1 MLTPDY
7 RSFLELSRKATL
19 IPVAK
24 TLSADLLTPVG
35 AFLSVAARQKYAF
48 LLESV
53 EGGEKIGR
61 YTFLGADPRTVITA
75 RGQELTIREGK
86 TTRRQQ
92 GSVIELLRE
101 QLRQHTPATI
111 PGLPPF
117 TSGGVGYFA
126 YDMVRQF
133 ERLPETTKDDTQVP
147 DCVFTF
153 YDRLLAFDHLR
164 HQVHILAAAD
174 VRSESPKKAYDRALA
189 DIAAIEKKL
198 AAGLRGQT
206 TSVGRTM
213 ATRSRLKF
221 TTVRST
227 IDFVK
232 SVRRAK
238 EYISAGDIFQV
249 VLSQRLDFK
258 PPAEPFQIY
267 RALRTVNP
275 SPYMFF
281 LKLDDMHVLGAS
293 PEMLVR
299 VTGRKLEYRPIAGTH
314 KRGADAA
321 EDERLIEQLRNDE
334 KERAEHVMLV
344 DLGRN
349 DLGRVSDYGTVKV
362 RDLMYVEKYSHVMH
376 LVSALEGQLRPDL
389 DALDALAAC
398 FPAGT
403 LSGAPKV
410 RAMEIIEELEPVRR
424 GVYGG
429 SILYADHAGNLD
441 SCIAIRTMVV
451 NKNRAYVQAG
461 AGIVADSDPESEYPG
476 VHEQGECVA
485 ESVREGRIVSSFEFQ
500 VSREKRR
507 HINLLEDLIA
517 WQKSMALVKDIYVY
531 TRSVSK
537 RGDLRI
543 DGPTPTSGRVGPE

>member
-1 MLTPDY
+1 MVTPDY
-7 RSFLELSRKATL
+7 KSFLQLSRDASL

-35 AFLSVAARQKYAF
+35 AFLGLAAKQKYAF

-61 YTFLGADPRTVITA
+61 YTFLGAQPRMVVTA
-75 RGQELTIREGK
+75 RGCSLEIRRGPAVE
-86 TTRRQQ
+86 RRQ
-92 GSVIELLRE
+92 GSIIELLRTC
-101 QLRQHTPATI
+101 LRQYRPATL
-111 PGLPPF
+111 PNLPPF
-117 TSGGVGYFA
+117 TSGCVGYFA

-133 ERLPETTKDDTQVP
+133 EHLPEHAKDDVGLP

-164 HQVHILAAAD
+164 HQLHIIAAAD
-174 VRSESPKKAYDRALA
+174 VSAESPRKAYDRALS
-189 DIAAIEKKL
+189 DIAAIEAKL
-198 AAGLRGQT
+198 ARGVRAHNFDWS
-206 TSVGRTM
+206 TSDRKKPIKVHN
-213 ATRSRLKF
+213 ATSHDKF
-221 TTVRST
+221 VA
-227 IDFVK
+227 

-238 EYISAGDIFQV
+238 EYIAAGDVFQV

-258 PPAEPFQIY
+258 LPAEPFQIY

-275 SPYMFF
+275 SPYMFY
-281 LKLDDMHVLGAS
+281 LKLGDMQVVGAS

-299 VTGRKLEYRPIAGTH
+299 VSGRKLEYRPIAGTH
-314 KRGADAA
+314 KRGASSA
-321 EDERLIEQLRNDE
+321 EDEQLIAQLRTDE

-349 DLGRVSDYGTVKV
+349 DLGRVSEYGSVKV
-362 RDLMYVEKYSHVMH
+362 RELMYVEKYSHVMH
-376 LVSALEGQLRPDL
+376 LVSALEGELRSDL

-429 SILYADHAGNLD
+429 SVLYADYAGNLD
-441 SCIAIRTMVV
+441 SCIAIRTMVLHR
-451 NKNRAYVQAG
+451 NRAYLQAG
-461 AGIVADSDPESEYPG
+461 AGIVADSDPESEY
-476 VHEQGECVA
+476 QECMNKA
-485 ESVREGRIVSSFEFQ
+485 SA
-500 VSREKRR
+500 
-507 HINLLEDLIA
+507 LLRACEA
-517 WQKSMALVKDIYVY
+517 SGA
-531 TRSVSK
+531 
-537 RGDLRI
+537 RG
-543 DGPTPTSGRVGPE
+543 

>member
-7 RSFLELSRKATL
+7 RGFLELSRNATL

-35 AFLSVAARQKYAF
+35 AFLSVAAKQKYAF

-61 YTFLGADPRTVITA
+61 YTFVGAEPRTVITA
-75 RGQELTIREGK
+75 RGKELTVRDGSSV
-86 TTRRQQ
+86 RRSN
-92 GSVIELLRE
+92 GAVIEVLRRH
-101 QLRQHTPATI
+101 LRQHRPAHVA
-111 PGLPPF
+111 GLPPF
-117 TSGGVGYFA
+117 TSGAVGYFA

-133 ERLPETTKDDTQVP
+133 ERLPARAKDDLGLP
-147 DCVFTF
+147 DCVFTL

-164 HQVHILAAAD
+164 HQLHIIAAAD
-174 VRSESPKKAYDRALA
+174 VRAESPRKAYDRALA
-189 DIAAIEKKL
+189 DIEAIEKKL
-198 AAGLRGQT
+198 AKGLRGQHLRAGNHGKPRPIKVHNS
-206 TSVGRTM
+206 TSHD
-213 ATRSRLKF
+213 
-221 TTVRST
+221 
-227 IDFVK
+227 DFVK
-232 SVRRAK
+232 SVRRCK
-238 EYISAGDIFQV
+238 EYIAAGDIFQV

-281 LKLDDMHVLGAS
+281 LKLDDLHVLGAS

-314 KRGADAA
+314 KRGANAA
-321 EDERLIEQLRNDE
+321 EDDQLIEKLRNDD

-349 DLGRVSDYGTVKV
+349 DLGRVSEYGTVKV

-376 LVSALEGQLRPDL
+376 LVSALEGQLHGDL

-410 RAMEIIEELEPVRR
+410 RAMEIIEEVEPVRR

-429 SILYADHAGNLD
+429 SVLYADYAGNLD
-441 SCIAIRTMVV
+441 SCIAIRTMVLHR
-451 NKNRAYVQAG
+451 NRAYVQAG
-461 AGIVADSDPESEYPG
+461 AGVVADSDPESEY
-476 VHEQGECVA
+476 QECMNKA
-485 ESVREGRIVSSFEFQ
+485 SA
-500 VSREKRR
+500 
-507 HINLLEDLIA
+507 LLRACEA
-517 WQKSMALVKDIYVY
+517 A
-531 TRSVSK
+531 
-537 RGDLRI
+537 RG
-543 DGPTPTSGRVGPE
+543 

>member
-7 RSFLELSRKATL
+7 RSFLELSRSATL

-35 AFLSVAARQKYAF
+35 AFLSIAARQKYAF

-61 YTFLGADPRTVITA
+61 YTFLGAQPRTVITA
-75 RGQELTIREGK
+75 RGQQITIREGSSV
-86 TTRRQQ
+86 RRSQ
-92 GSVIELLRE
+92 GNVIEVLRGH
-101 QLRQHTPATI
+101 LKQHTPATI

-133 ERLPETTKDDTQVP
+133 ERLPEIAKDDAHVP
-147 DCVFTF
+147 DCILTF

-164 HQVHILAAAD
+164 HQVHIIAAAD
-174 VRSESPKKAYDRALA
+174 VRAESPRKAYDRAVA
-189 DIAAIEKKL
+189 DISAIEDKL
-198 AAGLRGQT
+198 ARGLRGQRMHWSDDGAAKPKPIKVHHG
-206 TSVGRTM
+206 TSH
-213 ATRSRLKF
+213 
-221 TTVRST
+221 
-227 IDFVK
+227 DHFVK

-238 EYISAGDIFQV
+238 EYIAAGDIFQV

-299 VTGRKLEYRPIAGTH
+299 VSGRKLEYRPIAGTH

-349 DLGRVSDYGTVKV
+349 DLGRVSEYGSVKV
-362 RDLMYVEKYSHVMH
+362 GDLMYVEKYSHVMH
-376 LVSALEGQLRPDL
+376 LVSALEGRLRDDL
-389 DALDALAAC
+389 DAFDALAAC

-403 LSGAPKV
+403 LSGAPKI

-451 NKNRAYVQAG
+451 HNNRAYVQAG
-461 AGIVADSDPESEYPG
+461 AGIVADSDPESEY
-476 VHEQGECVA
+476 QECMNKASALLRAA
-485 ESVREGRIVSSFEFQ
+485 ERARD
-500 VSREKRR
+500 
-507 HINLLEDLIA
+507 H
-517 WQKSMALVKDIYVY
+517 
-531 TRSVSK
+531 
-537 RGDLRI
+537 
-543 DGPTPTSGRVGPE
+543 

>member
-7 RSFLELSRKATL
+7 RTFLQLSRDATL
-19 IPVAK
+19 VPVTR
-24 TLSADLLTPVG
+24 TLSSDLLTAVS
-35 AFLSVAARQKYAF
+35 AFLSIVPRQKYAF

-53 EGGEKIGR
+53 EGGERFGR
-61 YTFLGADPRTVITA
+61 YSFLGAEPRTVITA
-75 RGQELTIREGK
+75 RGRDITIREGSSE
-86 TTRRQQ
+86 RSEQ
-92 GSVIELLRE
+92 GSVIEV
-101 QLRQHTPATI
+101 LRQHLRRHRPAQV

-133 ERLPETTKDDTQVP
+133 ERLPDRTEKDVDLP
-147 DCVFTF
+147 DCIFTF
-153 YDRLLAFDHLR
+153 YDRLLVFDRLR
-164 HQVHILAAAD
+164 HQIHIIAAAD
-174 VRSESPKKAYDRALA
+174 VRAESPRKAYDRAVT
-189 DIAAIEKKL
+189 DIAAIEHKL
-198 AAGLRGQT
+198 ARGIRGQHVHWSTGGKAKPIKVHTT
-206 TSVGRTM
+206 TSHD
-213 ATRSRLKF
+213 
-221 TTVRST
+221 
-227 IDFVK
+227 DFVS

-238 EYISAGDIFQV
+238 KYIAAGDIFQV

-281 LKLDDMHVLGAS
+281 LKLDDTHVLGAS

-299 VTGRKLEYRPIAGTH
+299 VNGRKLDYRPIAGT
-314 KRGADAA
+314 RPRSADAA
-321 EDERLIEQLRNDE
+321 EDERLAEQLRKDE
-334 KERAEHVMLV
+334 KECAEHVMLV

-349 DLGRVSDYGTVKV
+349 DLGRVSDYGSVKV

-376 LVSALEGQLRPDL
+376 LVSALEGQLRGNL

-429 SILYADHAGNLD
+429 AVLYADHAGNLD
-441 SCIAIRTMVV
+441 SCIAIRTMVLHGG
-451 NKNRAYVQAG
+451 RAYVQAG
-461 AGIVADSDPESEYPG
+461 AGIVADSDPEKEY
-476 VHEQGECVA
+476 QECMNKA
-485 ESVREGRIVSSFEFQ
+485 SA
-500 VSREKRR
+500 
-507 HINLLEDLIA
+507 LLRACEA
-517 WQKSMALVKDIYVY
+517 A
-531 TRSVSK
+531 
-537 RGDLRI
+537 RG
-543 DGPTPTSGRVGPE
+543 

>member
-1 MLTPDY
+1 MLTPDLK
-7 RSFLELSRKATL
+7 SFLQLSREATL
-19 IPVAK
+19 IPVAR

-35 AFLSVAARQKYAF
+35 AFLSIAARQKYAF

-61 YTFLGADPRTVITA
+61 YTFLGAQPRTVITA
-75 RGQELTIREGK
+75 RGKDLTLREGSSV
-86 TTRRQQ
+86 RCCQ
-92 GSVIELLRE
+92 GSVMDLLRE
-101 QLRQHTPATI
+101 HLRQHRPAI
-111 PGLPPF
+111 LPDLPPF
-117 TSGGVGYFA
+117 TSGCVGYFA

-133 ERLPETTKDDTQVP
+133 QRMPNRTKDDVGLP

-164 HQVHILAAAD
+164 HQLHIIAAAD
-174 VRSESPKKAYDRALA
+174 VRSESPRKAYDRALA
-189 DIAAIEKKL
+189 DIAVIEAKLQRGVRAQHVHWSDSGKKKSIKIHHS
-198 AAGLRGQT
+198 
-206 TSVGRTM
+206 TSHD
-213 ATRSRLKF
+213 KF
-221 TTVRST
+221 LQ
-227 IDFVK
+227 
-232 SVRRAK
+232 SVRKAK
-238 EYISAGDIFQV
+238 EYIAAGDVFQV

-275 SPYMFF
+275 SPYMYF
-281 LKLDDMHVLGAS
+281 LKLDDIHVVGAS

-299 VTGRKLEYRPIAGTH
+299 VSGRKLEYRPIAGTR

-321 EDERLIEQLRNDE
+321 QDERLTEELRTDE

-349 DLGRVSDYGTVKV
+349 DLGRVSEYGSVKV

-376 LVSALEGQLRPDL
+376 LVSALEGQLRGDL
-389 DALDALAAC
+389 DALAALAAC

-429 SILYADHAGNLD
+429 SVLYADYAGNLD

-451 NKNRAYVQAG
+451 HGDRAYVQAG
-461 AGIVADSDPESEYPG
+461 AGIVADSDPESEY
-476 VHEQGECVA
+476 QECMNKASAVLRA
-485 ESVREGRIVSSFEFQ
+485 C
-500 VSREKRR
+500 EKAGAR
-507 HINLLEDLIA
+507 D
-517 WQKSMALVKDIYVY
+517 
-531 TRSVSK
+531 
-537 RGDLRI
+537 
-543 DGPTPTSGRVGPE
+543 

>member
-7 RSFLELSRKATL
+7 RGFLELSRSATL

-24 TLSADLLTPVG
+24 TLNADLLTPVG
-35 AFLSVAARQKYAF
+35 AFLSIAARQKYAF

-61 YTFLGADPRTVITA
+61 YTFLGAQPSTVITA
-75 RGQELTIREGK
+75 RGRDVTIRAGSSV
-86 TTRRQQ
+86 RHSQ
-92 GSVIELLRE
+92 GPVIELLRE
-101 QLRQHTPATI
+101 HLRQHRPAYVA
-111 PGLPPF
+111 GLPPF
-117 TSGGVGYFA
+117 TSGAVGYFA
-126 YDMVRQF
+126 YDMVRQL
-133 ERLPETTKDDTQVP
+133 ERLPERTNDDVGLP

-164 HQVHILAAAD
+164 HQLHIIAAAD
-174 VRSESPKKAYDRALA
+174 VRSESPRKAYGRALA
-189 DIAAIEKKL
+189 DIHAIEHKL
-198 AAGLRGQT
+198 ARGVRGQQFQ
-206 TSVGRTM
+206 SLSAGKPRPIKVHNS
-213 ATRSRLKF
+213 TRHD
-221 TTVRST
+221 
-227 IDFVK
+227 DFLK

-238 EYISAGDIFQV
+238 DYIAAGDIFQV

-299 VTGRKLEYRPIAGTH
+299 VTGSRLEYRPIAGTH

-321 EDERLIEQLRNDE
+321 EDERLIEQLRTDE

-349 DLGRVSDYGTVKV
+349 DLGRVSKYGSVKV

-376 LVSALEGQLRPDL
+376 LVSALEGELRDDL

-429 SILYADHAGNLD
+429 SVLYADHAGNLD
-441 SCIAIRTMVV
+441 SCIAIRTMVLHR
-451 NKNRAYVQAG
+451 NRAYVQAG
-461 AGIVADSDPESEYPG
+461 AGIVADSDPEKE
-476 VHEQGECVA
+476 HQECMNKA
-485 ESVREGRIVSSFEFQ
+485 SA
-500 VSREKRR
+500 
-507 HINLLEDLIA
+507 LLRACERA
-517 WQKSMALVKDIYVY
+517 
-531 TRSVSK
+531 
-537 RGDLRI
+537 RG
-543 DGPTPTSGRVGPE
+543 

>member
-7 RSFLELSRKATL
+7 RSFLELSRSATL
-19 IPVAK
+19 IPVAQ

-35 AFLSVAARQKYAF
+35 AFLSLAARQKYAF
-48 LLESV
+48 LLDSV

-61 YTFLGADPRTVITA
+61 YTFLGAQPRTVITA
-75 RGQELTIREGK
+75 RGNSAIIREGSS
-86 TTRRQQ
+86 TRKHQ
-92 GSVIELLRE
+92 GSLIDLLRE
-101 QLRQHTPATI
+101 HLRQYRPAQVA
-111 PGLPPF
+111 GLPPF
-117 TSGGVGYFA
+117 TSGAVGYFA

-133 ERLPETTKDDTQVP
+133 ERLPERTKDDLRLP

-164 HQVHILAAAD
+164 HQLHIIAAAD
-174 VRSESPKKAYDRALA
+174 VRSESPRKAYDRALA
-189 DIAAIEKKL
+189 DISAIERKL
-198 AAGLRGQT
+198 DQGLRGQHLHGRPSGKLRAIKVHNS
-206 TSVGRTM
+206 TSH
-213 ATRSRLKF
+213 S
-221 TTVRST
+221 
-227 IDFVK
+227 DFVK

-238 EYISAGDIFQV
+238 EYIAAGDIFQV

-281 LKLDDMHVLGAS
+281 LKLDDLHVLGAS

-349 DLGRVSDYGTVKV
+349 DLGRVSEYGTVKV

-376 LVSALEGQLRPDL
+376 LVSALEGELRGDL

-429 SILYADHAGNLD
+429 SVLYADYAGNLD
-441 SCIAIRTMVV
+441 SCIAIRTMVLHR
-451 NKNRAYVQAG
+451 NRAYVQAG
-461 AGIVADSDPESEYPG
+461 AGIVADSDPESEY
-476 VHEQGECVA
+476 QECMNKA
-485 ESVREGRIVSSFEFQ
+485 SA
-500 VSREKRR
+500 
-507 HINLLEDLIA
+507 LLRACEA
-517 WQKSMALVKDIYVY
+517 A
-531 TRSVSK
+531 
-537 RGDLRI
+537 G
-543 DGPTPTSGRVGPE
+543 G